1 MKGAEI
7 MKVFV
12 LDTEDQSF
20 NFVETEGGLS
30 EWYRL
35 LHCDLIDITERK
47 IGGKYF
53 DVICDDEGLFNE
65 NPIVSAMTESGEPRL
80 VGSIAICNHDGEGHE
95 TGLSF
100 EDQKLLVMKQAIAT
114 RADGEKFKVII
125 LDE

>member
-1 MKGAEI
+1 

-20 NFVETEGGLS
+20 NFVETEGGLE

-53 DVICDDEGLFNE
+53 DVICDDEGLFKE
-65 NPIVSAMTESGEPRL
+65 NPIVSAVAKSGEARL
-80 VGSIAICNHDGEGHE
+80 VGSLAICNHDGEGHE
-95 TGLSF
+95 SGLTPDDVKIIA
-100 EDQKLLVMKQAIAT
+100 EKQAIAT
-114 RADGEKFKVII
+114 RADGETFRVIV